1 MSVDLIGTLTHLK
14 KTFEVLHVVIPA
26 GVMGILLI
34 TGLKPVP
41 ATIMGLLICL
51 HIYLFVEIPGS
62 STCSRHAVVHKTQP
76 IVELF
81 QE

>member
-1 MSVDLIGTLTHLK
+1 MSVDQNRTLTHLK
-14 KTFEVLHVVIPA
+14 NTFEVLHVVIPA

-41 ATIMGLLICL
+41 AAIMGLLICL
-51 HIYLFVEIPGS
+51 HTYLFAEIPGR
-62 STCSRHAVVHKTQP
+62 STCSGQDLVHKTQP
-76 IVELF
+76 ISELP